1 MGAVLVGLRNRIID
15 AMTDGR
21 TGLDREAA
29 QGILSGLTTALVG
42 VITIASVGALIAWQA
57 FGSLMTATVVF
68 AGLVIGSAIS
78 FVGVGWIVLSIGD
91 VLILDAARTFY
102 LGVVTRGQAPRSK

>member
-1 MGAVLVGLRNRIID
+1 MGAVLVRLRNRILD

-42 VITIASVGALIAWQA
+42 VITIASVGALVAWQA
-57 FGSLMTATVVF
+57 FNSLMTATVVF
-68 AGLVIGSAIS
+68 AGLVVGSAIS

-102 LGVVTRGQAPRSK
+102 HGIIARNSAPRSK